1 MAKNIDHYYRDG
13 TKCTS
18 KVHKMPDGTL
28 HSGATHTKASKPL
41 FHLKELSKTAQKRA
55 AEDKSKKGKKK

>member
-1 MAKNIDHYYRDG
+1 MEHYYRDG

-18 KVHKMPDGTL
+18 KVHKMPGGTL

-41 FHLKELSKTAQKRA
+41 FHLKELSKTAQKRTV
-55 AEDKSKKGKKK
+55 EDKSKKGKKK

>member
-1 MAKNIDHYYRDG
+1 MAKNMDHYYRDG
-13 TKCTS
+13 TKCTG

-28 HSGATHTKASKPL
+28 HSGATHTKTSKPL

-55 AEDKSKKGKKK
+55 MEAKNMKRKA

>member
-1 MAKNIDHYYRDG
+1 MDHYYRDG

-28 HSGATHTKASKPL
+28 HSGATHTKTSKPL
-41 FHLKELSKTAQKRA
+41 FHLKELSKTAQKKNK
-55 AEDKSKKGKKK
+55 EKKK